1 MSRSVDYRKRN
12 SIYRK
17 RPSIWRWL
25 IPLLLVLLTLL
36 LLWLYPMSSFNKQAA
51 DYERSARDTNAK
63 TAAAEAN
70 DDFDWGSG
78 SKTVVINSSDAAV
91 NTDAAIDSDASVVAV
106 AHSDDGHDK
115 FSYERWG
122 YATYADYV
130 ADHPFEARANYAR
143 YVILDSAGLASPS
156 DYAANNSATYFE
168 DNSPADSYFD
178 ESNPPAGFIFCST
191 AQGYLP
197 QLTVV
202 APADKNAF
210 VKLRNSE
217 TGETDLSFYVRAGYT
232 VKACVPAIH
241 CEFYYGLGDTWYG
254 TEEAFGSDGTY
265 AKSDTPLD
273 FTSPTNRYTYTFSVE
288 DANITPIAIDEAA
301 FDA

>member
-1 MSRSVDYRKRN
+1 
-12 SIYRK
+12 
-17 RPSIWRWL
+17 
-25 IPLLLVLLTLL
+25 
-36 LLWLYPMSSFNKQAA
+36 MSSFNKQAA
-51 DYERSARDTNAK
+51 DYERSACDTNAK
-63 TAAAEAN
+63 TVAAEAN

-91 NTDAAIDSDASVVAV
+91 NTDAPSLKATSSGSSSVTVV
-106 AHSDDGHDK
+106 HSNDGPDK

-122 YATYADYV
+122 YPTYADYV

-217 TGETDLSFYVRAGYT
+217 TSETELSFYVRAGYT
-232 VKACVPAIH
+232 VKACSP
-241 CEFYYGLGDTWYG
+241 
-254 TEEAFGSDGTY
+254 
-265 AKSDTPLD
+265 PL
-273 FTSPTNRYTYTFSVE
+273 
-288 DANITPIAIDEAA
+288 AA
-301 FDA
+301 SSLTG